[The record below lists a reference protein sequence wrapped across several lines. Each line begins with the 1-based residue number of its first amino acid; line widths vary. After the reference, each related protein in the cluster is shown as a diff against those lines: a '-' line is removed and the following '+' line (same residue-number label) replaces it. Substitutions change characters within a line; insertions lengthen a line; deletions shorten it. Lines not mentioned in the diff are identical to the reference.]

1 MLYTKDG
8 KSHYIEGDNDFIGL
22 VEEYMGQDAKGYIE
36 ETFYTI
42 SLYEEVQEDTEQYKE
57 ELQEEY
63 RDMLIDVRDLAD
75 EMLRML
81 DGRLSKDKM
90 RYKLK
95 RIYDMVNKEL

>member
-8 KSHYIEGDNDFIGL
+8 KSHYIEGDNDFMSL
-22 VEEYMGQDAKGYIE
+22 VEDYMGHDAKGYIE

-42 SLYEEVQEDTEQYKE
+42 SQYEEAQEDTERYKE

-63 RDMLIDVRDLAD
+63 RDVLVDVRDLAD